1 MTVIYC
7 FMIRQRGL
15 KWMRGRSTFASCRR
29 ERQDMHDRTH
39 TAGRE
44 RQNANGRTR
53 RTGRAQQ
60 DTLGRTRSA
69 GRARQ
74 DADKDPEDKEDIEE

>member
-29 ERQDMHDRTH
+29 
-39 TAGRE
+39 
-44 RQNANGRTR
+44 
-53 RTGRAQQ
+53 AQQ
-60 DTLGRTRSA
+60 DAHGRTRSA